1 MTGPSPAP
9 LHVELLATGDEL
21 LTGQIL
27 DTNSVWLMD
36 RLWDLGVMA
45 RRKTL
50 VADDREDLASALR
63 ETTSRSDLVVMSGGL
78 GPTEDDLTAE
88 VVAAAMGVPLEVH
101 EPSLEAIRERFR
113 KLGREMTPNNAKQA
127 RFPRGAHVVPNRFGT
142 APGFLVRLG
151 RGELV
156 ALPGVPVEYRGL
168 SEEFVLPRIAARV
181 GTTPAFRLVKLFAV
195 PESHADQAMRPVM
208 DDPANQGVRFGYRA
222 HWPEIHVKWS
232 RRASSRAGFSRRNE
246 PIRETVRFL
255 DDLRRSPR
263 RPHPRPGPRHL
274 RRRHLRRGEGRA
286 RPSRRRPARPAR
298 RAGRARRELHRRAR
312 RRTAHP
318 RPGRIGGLRPGHRHL
333 RQRCQV
339 DPGRRPGRP
348 PRHPRRGLGAGGP
361 CPRRGDPAGRR
372 RHLGHRHHRHRGPLG
387 GTAEKPVGT
396 VYVALAGPEGTEVV
410 HRVWR
415 GDRDRVRKT
424 TAYEALD
431 MLRRATRG

>member
-1 MTGPSPAP
+1 MTDPSASP

-50 VADDREDLASALR
+50 VGDDRDDLAAALR

-88 VVAAAMGVPLEVH
+88 VVAAAMGVPLELH
-101 EPSLEAIRERFR
+101 QPSLEAIRERFR

-127 RFPRGAHVVPNRFGT
+127 RFPRGALVVPNRFGT
-142 APGFLVRLG
+142 APGFSVRLG
-151 RGELV
+151 KGELV

-168 SEEFVLPRIAARV
+168 SEEWVLPRIAARV
-181 GTTPAFRLVKLFAV
+181 GAIPAFRLVKLFAV

-208 DDPANQGVRFGYRA
+208 DDPANRGVRFGYRA
-222 HWPEIHVKWS
+222 HWPEIHVKWAVTGQ
-232 RRASSRAGFSRRNE
+232 ASESHADRILAQ
-246 PIRETVRFL
+246 VRSIFGDSIFAEGKDEL
-255 DDLRRSPR
+255 APLVVAQ
-263 RPHPRPGPRHL
+263 L
-274 RRRHLRRGEGRA
+274 TRRGERVAVAESCTGGLVAELLTRVPGASSVFDLGVVAYANVAKAGVVGVPEELLATHGAVSEPVARA
-286 RPSRRRPARPAR
+286 LAEGIR
-298 RAGRARRELHRRAR
+298 RAGGASW
-312 RRTAHP
+312 
-318 RPGRIGGLRPGHRHL
+318 GIGITGI
-333 RQRCQV
+333 
-339 DPGRRPGRP
+339 
-348 PRHPRRGLGAGGP
+348 AGP
-361 CPRRGDPAGRR
+361 T
-372 RHLGHRHHRHRGPLG
+372 G
-387 GTAEKPVGT
+387 GTPEKPVGT
-396 VYVALAGPEGTEVV
+396 VHVALAGTSGTEVV